1 VLILKKP
8 ILFILS
14 SCLLLGLFAC
24 SNQNKQV
31 KNSDDQ
37 NIVNNEQVNEEN
49 NEKDV
54 RKVVWEQLTVKQKE
68 WIDGTWKDGKV
79 SKVIMDEYTII
90 DIDDKS
96 YEGKEVYL
104 IDFPTKNLGSPNNVI
119 IYADVNT
126 FEYIG
131 NGLLD

>member
-1 VLILKKP
+1 MKKT

-37 NIVNNEQVNEEN
+37 NIVNNEQFNEEN